1 MSTVLELVQAA
12 ADELSLAR
20 PSDISDTVDDN
31 TAQKL
36 VRHLT
41 RTCKQLSSEYD
52 WARLR
57 REKTFTTT
65 AAAEQTSAIPSDF
78 QRFVKDTAWVRE
90 TRRRLFGPISVS
102 EWQARQA
109 IVIAGP
115 ASNFII
121 RGTSFLISPTP
132 SAGWTVA
139 YEYITKYIGA
149 SADGSTERT
158 TFIADEDT
166 TYFDDELIILGTV
179 WRYRKAEGLDYSE
192 EFREYQMRRANFIK
206 MDGGRRILN
215 MGDDQDL
222 PSHAMGGSLT
232 PSTSLEDIFT
242 V

>member
-20 PSDISDTVDDN
+20 PSDVADTTDDN

-36 VRHLT
+36 IRHLT

-57 REKTFTTT
+57 RERTFTTSAT
-65 AAAEQTSAIPSDF
+65 AEQTGAVPADF
-78 QRFVKDTAWVRE
+78 QRFVKDTTWNRT
-90 TRRRLFGPISVS
+90 TRSRILGPIPIS

-109 IVIAGP
+109 IGVTGP
-115 ASNFII
+115 YSNFII
-121 RGTSFLISPTP
+121 RGTSFLIAPTP

-139 YEYITKYIGA
+139 YEYITKYIGVA
-149 SADGSTERT
+149 SDGTTERL
-158 TFIADEDT
+158 TFTADDDA

-206 MDGGRRILN
+206 MDGGRRTLDMN
-215 MGDDQDL
+215 DSETDY
-222 PSHAMGGSLT
+222 PVNT
-232 PSTSLEDIFT
+232 TYTNVEDIFT